1 MCYFYGMS
9 EKIIRPRHDQ
19 FMKYLM
25 KDLSFTKAFL
35 DFLLPDHF
43 RRGLNLSG
51 IQDAKSSFVD
61 EQLSEHFADAV
72 FEVPYKDTPAE
83 KANLVILFEHKSY
96 KDEQLPYQLLR
107 YLSNGYIHQIING
120 QAKMPII
127 AVIFYHGKHKW
138 DLQKIRSGFSD
149 VHTPHLSYV
158 PEMNWIF
165 INTNDLD
172 EATLLQLTNT
182 LVRSVLLTQKYSHN
196 VPALIER
203 LGTIIAPLQDIN
215 PSLRITILLYL
226 SSLVP
231 VKDDIITIIHQKD
244 PQMAE
249 EFISFYDFHM
259 QQAEEKG
266 MEKGIEKGM
275 EKGIEKGLE
284 QEKIN
289 TIQRMEEQG
298 FSTEQIA
305 AVVDLPEETV
315 KQILNK

>member
-9 EKIIRPRHDQ
+9 KKSIRLRHDQ

-35 DFLLPDHF
+35 DFLLPDNF
-43 RRGLNLSG
+43 RRELNLSDLK
-51 IQDAKSSFVD
+51 DAKSSFVD

-72 FEVPYKDTPAE
+72 FEVPYTNFPDEMT
-83 KANLVILFEHKSY
+83 NLVILFEHKSY

-127 AVIFYHGKHKW
+127 TVIFYHGKDKW
-138 DLQKIRSGFSD
+138 DLQKIRSGFSE

-165 INTNDLD
+165 INTNELD
-172 EATLLQLTNT
+172 ETALLQLTNT
-182 LVRSVLLTQKYSHN
+182 LVRSVLLTKKYSHN

-203 LGTIIAPLQDIN
+203 IGTIIAPLQEIN

-249 EFISFYDFHM
+249 EFISFYDFYI

-266 MEKGIEKGM
+266 MEKGM
-275 EKGIEKGLE
+275 EKGRENEKVALILKASLEGLSLNL
-284 QEKIN
+284 ISR
-289 TIQRMEEQG
+289 I
-298 FSTEQIA
+298 
-305 AVVDLPEETV
+305 VDLSEEEV
-315 KQILNK
+315 AAIIRKQQKQ

>member
-1 MCYFYGMS
+1 MS
-9 EKIIRPRHDQ
+9 EKSIRPRHDQ

-72 FEVPYKDTPAE
+72 FEVPYKDTPKE

-127 AVIFYHGKHKW
+127 TVIFYHGKHKW
-138 DLQKIRSGFSD
+138 NLQKIRSGFSD

-158 PEMNWIF
+158 PEMSWIF

-203 LGTIIAPLQDIN
+203 IGTIIAPLQDIN
-215 PSLRITILLYL
+215 PSLRVTILLYL

-249 EFISFYDFHM
+249 EFISFYDFYM

-275 EKGIEKGLE
+275 KKGIEKGLE

>member
-1 MCYFYGMS
+1 MS
-9 EKIIRPRHDQ
+9 KKSIRPRHDQ

-35 DFLLPDHF
+35 DFLLPDNF
-43 RRGLNLSG
+43 RRELNLSDLK
-51 IQDAKSSFVD
+51 DAKSSFVD

-72 FEVPYKDTPAE
+72 FEVPYTNFPDEMT
-83 KANLVILFEHKSY
+83 NLVILFEHKSY

-120 QAKMPII
+120 QPKMPII
-127 AVIFYHGKHKW
+127 TVIFYHGKDKW
-138 DLQKIRSGFSD
+138 DLQKIRSGFSE

-158 PEMNWIF
+158 PEMNWVF

-172 EATLLQLTNT
+172 ETALLQLTNT
-182 LVRSVLLTQKYSHN
+182 LVRSVLLTKKYSHN

-203 LGTIIAPLQDIN
+203 IGTIIAPLQEIN

-249 EFISFYDFHM
+249 EFISFYDFYI

-266 MEKGIEKGM
+266 MEKGM
-275 EKGIEKGLE
+275 EKGRENEKVALILKASLEGLSLNL
-284 QEKIN
+284 ISR
-289 TIQRMEEQG
+289 I
-298 FSTEQIA
+298 
-305 AVVDLPEETV
+305 VDLSEEEV
-315 KQILNK
+315 AAIIRKQQKQ

>member
-9 EKIIRPRHDQ
+9 EKIIRP
-19 FMKYLM
+19 F
-25 KDLSFTKAFL
+25 
-35 DFLLPDHF
+35 
-43 RRGLNLSG
+43 
-51 IQDAKSSFVD
+51 
-61 EQLSEHFADAV
+61 
-72 FEVPYKDTPAE
+72 
-83 KANLVILFEHKSY
+83 
-96 KDEQLPYQLLR
+96 
-107 YLSNGYIHQIING
+107 IHQIING

-149 VHTPHLSYV
+149 VHTPHLGYV

-203 LGTIIAPLQDIN
+203 IGTIIAPLQDLN

-231 VKDDIITIIHQKD
+231 VKDDITTIIHQKD

-249 EFISFYDFHM
+249 EFISFYDFYM

-266 MEKGIEKGM
+266 MEKGMEKGI

-289 TIQRMEEQG
+289 TIQRMEKQG
-298 FSTEQIA
+298 FSTVQIA

>member
-9 EKIIRPRHDQ
+9 KKSIRPRHDQ

-35 DFLLPDHF
+35 DFLLPDNF
-43 RRGLNLSG
+43 RRELNLSDLK
-51 IQDAKSSFVD
+51 DAKSSFVD

-72 FEVPYKDTPAE
+72 FEVPYTNFTDEMT
-83 KANLVILFEHKSY
+83 NLVILFEHKSY

-120 QAKMPII
+120 QPKMPII
-127 AVIFYHGKHKW
+127 TVIFYHGKDKW
-138 DLQKIRSGFSD
+138 DLQKIRSGFSE

-158 PEMNWIF
+158 PEMNWVF

-172 EATLLQLTNT
+172 ETALLQLTNT
-182 LVRSVLLTQKYSHN
+182 LVRSVLLTKKYSHN

-203 LGTIIAPLQDIN
+203 IGTIIAPLQEIN

-249 EFISFYDFHM
+249 EFISFYDFYM

-266 MEKGIEKGM
+266 MEKGM
-275 EKGIEKGLE
+275 EKGRENEKVALILKASLEGLSLNL
-284 QEKIN
+284 ISR
-289 TIQRMEEQG
+289 I
-298 FSTEQIA
+298 
-305 AVVDLPEETV
+305 VDLSEEEV
-315 KQILNK
+315 AAIIRKQQKQ